1 MILKCILKCIT
12 NNCKP
17 PQILTSEKLS
27 CPLGSF
33 GSKSFHGFVIL
44 TQRQNGTDCL
54 SPVLFGHEKGSSEYF
69 CNKPY
74 QTMPKAVK
82 TFKKHQN
89 TPKGTYKMNQILLYR
104 QIFRWMHIVVYHL
117 SVPPRFWRGEIKYQK
132 NWLGGAIFKK
142 ICRGNQKG
150 DGREN
155 AKSIGRWDFF
165 IFLFS
170 YDGNW
175 HRF

>member
-44 TQRQNGTDCL
+44 TQWQNGTDCL

-89 TPKGTYKMNQILLYR
+89 TPKRTYKMNQILLYR
-104 QIFRWMHIVVYHL
+104 QIFRSMHIVLYHL
-117 SVPPRFWRGEIKYQK
+117 SVPPRF
-132 NWLGGAIFKK
+132 
-142 ICRGNQKG
+142 
-150 DGREN
+150 
-155 AKSIGRWDFF
+155 
-165 IFLFS
+165 
-170 YDGNW
+170 
-175 HRF
+175 